1 MFGVFLFFFFLDV
14 DLSQCGSV
22 HREKKKRGG
31 GGWGEEGCA
40 NTVRQQKLIELWK
53 EECMAQG
60 KRVLL
65 LILSILMGAWG
76 GKASLRMN
84 MGLQNM
90 WGLCELQVEKLF
102 VVFSDFNFPKMRN
115 IGVWP
120 CWRLNSLCIQCG
132 LMCMQALDHLLS
144 MA

>member
-1 MFGVFLFFFFLDV
+1 
-14 DLSQCGSV
+14 
-22 HREKKKRGG
+22 
-31 GGWGEEGCA
+31 
-40 NTVRQQKLIELWK
+40 
-53 EECMAQG
+53 MAQG

-115 IGVWP
+115 IGV
-120 CWRLNSLCIQCG
+120 
-132 LMCMQALDHLLS
+132 
-144 MA
+144 